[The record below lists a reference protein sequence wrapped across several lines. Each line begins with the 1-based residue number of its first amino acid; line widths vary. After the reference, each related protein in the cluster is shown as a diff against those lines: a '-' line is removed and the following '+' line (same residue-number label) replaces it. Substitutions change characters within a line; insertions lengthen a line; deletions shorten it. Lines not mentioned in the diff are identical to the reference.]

1 MQQPEGVADSAV
13 ERVVGLSQGL
23 PVTGNNEVGLV
34 TMQELL
40 QPASDSRAEVR
51 QGGRKQESHDR
62 NTVVDMRVHGYGGD
76 VSWEHTGC
84 VLQTVR
90 SPAKGQGQG

>member
-1 MQQPEGVADSAV
+1 MQHPEGVADSAV
-13 ERVVGLSQGL
+13 ERVVGVPQGL
-23 PVTGNNEVGLV
+23 VQPVG
-34 TMQELL
+34 
-40 QPASDSRAEVR
+40 DSRTEVR
-51 QGGRKQESHDR
+51 QGGREQESHYR

-84 VLQTVR
+84 VLQAVR